1 MKKWIVEDVMSTAV
15 VAVPAE
21 APYRTLVDTLVK
33 HRVSA
38 LPVVDD
44 FQRVLGVVSE
54 ADLLRKI
61 EFAGDERP
69 RLFEGPQRRGERNK
83 ATARVAAEL
92 MSSPAVSAL
101 TGTTIAAAARLM
113 DREGVKRLPV
123 VDDLGRLVGI
133 VTRGDLL
140 KVHLRPDDEILADV
154 RDGIRRT
161 LLPDESE
168 KVEISVDT
176 GVVTL
181 SGKVDRWST
190 IDIVG
195 RLVRQ
200 IPGVADVVDELTF
213 AFDDRTIAPGIGFGV
228 A

>member
-1 MKKWIVEDVMSTAV
+1 
-15 VAVPAE
+15 
-21 APYRTLVDTLVK
+21 
-33 HRVSA
+33 
-38 LPVVDD
+38 
-44 FQRVLGVVSE
+44 
-54 ADLLRKI
+54 LR
-61 EFAGDERP
+61 
-69 RLFEGPQRRGERNK
+69 
-83 ATARVAAEL
+83 
-92 MSSPAVSAL
+92 SSPAVSAL

-154 RDGIRRT
+154 RDGILRT
-161 LLPDESE
+161 LLADESE

>member
-1 MKKWIVEDVMSTAV
+1 MKKWSVEDVMNTAV
-15 VAVPAE
+15 VAVPPD

-38 LPVVDD
+38 VPVVDD
-44 FQRVLGVVSE
+44 FERVLGVVSE

-69 RLFEGPQRRGERNK
+69 RMFEGPHRRGERSK

-92 MSSPAVSAL
+92 MSSPAVCAL

-113 DREGVKRLPV
+113 DREDVKRLPV

-154 RDGIRRT
+154 RDGILGA
-161 LLPDESE
+161 LLADESE
-168 KVEISVDT
+168 KVEVSVDT

-181 SGKVDRWST
+181 AGKVDRWST
-190 IDIVG
+190 TDIVE

-200 IPGVADVVDELTF
+200 IPGVADVVDEFTF
-213 AFDDRTIAPGIGFGV
+213 AFDDRTIAPGIGFG
-228 A
+228 AA